1 MNGYP
6 GRASLV
12 EWKSHTGPRV
22 CRSTFAAESMS
33 CAEGMEAAIAWR
45 GYLVELL
52 YPNVDLRDIDTNLL
66 PILTVTDCRSLYDT
80 MHREGAAKAPSEK
93 RLCVDLAALRQM
105 YEHEVTDGDP
115 LKVGTVPLVWV
126 PTAEML
132 ADPMTKVMKADAL
145 REVLDTGVLQIPITR

>member
-1 MNGYP
+1 M
-6 GRASLV
+6 
-12 EWKSHTGPRV
+12 
-22 CRSTFAAESMS
+22 
-33 CAEGMEAAIAWR
+33 
-45 GYLVELL
+45 
-52 YPNVDLRDIDTNLL
+52 
-66 PILTVTDCRSLYDT
+66 TDCRSLYDT

-105 YEHEVTDGDP
+105 YEHEVTDSDP

-145 REVLDTGVLQIPITR
+145 REVLETGILQIPITR